1 MKLPQCF
8 LVIPSAAV
16 WKSALGLHVSLLCC
30 VQAPLGV
37 GLYFSPHRF
46 RKSVGVLAALATLA
60 SAPIFVAYMNEP
72 NWTLPFLT
80 STFGFSSFFKS
91 IAYAFDLYP
100 LGAIQDLQTW
110 LLWYVSL
117 PEPLFIKGKLAPIQ
131 DGELREQIWIF
142 LQRLMALSVV
152 LTILTIDENLF
163 GPSVAMI
170 MLNSMVYLW
179 LIYTFASMC
188 MEVGVLLLMLQG
200 YKAEG
205 TFDNPLLGSRSYKEC
220 WGTRWNKPV
229 HLFLKRTVYVP
240 ARKYGIGPF
249 PAALLVFGAS
259 GLVHE
264 YSFFIHNNSAYEPGH
279 AMAFF
284 LYVGMLMVVEET
296 VLLYSKA
303 YGRFKEKISTIFL
316 SVMLQI
322 PMLPVFSRLF
332 VKSWLDSGMLE
343 SVRLLIP
350 HLQCQQ

>member
-1 MKLPQCF
+1 M
-8 LVIPSAAV
+8 PSAAA

-37 GLYFSPHRF
+37 SLYFSPRRI
-46 RKSVGVLAALATLA
+46 RKPVGVLAALATLG
-60 SAPIFVAYMNEP
+60 SAPIFVAYMKET
-72 NWTLPFLT
+72 NWMLPFLM

-91 IAYAFDLYP
+91 TAYAFDQYP
-100 LGAIQDLQTW
+100 PGAKQDLQTW
-110 LLWYVSL
+110 LLWYISL
-117 PEPLFIKGKLAPIQ
+117 PEPLFIQGKLVPLQ
-131 DGELREQIWIF
+131 HGELLEQIWIF
-142 LQRLMALSVV
+142 LRRLLALSAT
-152 LTILTIDENLF
+152 LTILTIDENTF
-163 GPSVAMI
+163 WQSAEMI

-179 LIYTFASMC
+179 LIYIFVSIC
-188 MEVGVLLLMLQG
+188 MEVGVLLLMLQR

-240 ARKYGIGPF
+240 ARKCGIGPY

-264 YSFFIHNNSAYEPGH
+264 YTFFIHNNSAYESGH

-284 LYVGMLMVVEET
+284 LYVGMLMVVEEM

-303 YGRFKEKISTIFL
+303 YRRFKEKSPTIFL
-316 SVMLQI
+316 SVLLQI
-322 PMLPVFSRLF
+322 PVLPVFSRLF
-332 VKSWLDSGMLE
+332 VKSWLESGMLE

-350 HLQCQQ
+350 HLHCQQ